1 MDKFMSYRQKVF
13 EKIGLIIIFSDSLI
27 PVKKEKMEESMK
39 SIFKKLRKYRC
50 IFVLKY
56 LHHLYI
62 KLTSNGA

>member
-1 MDKFMSYRQKVF
+1 MDKFMSCRQKGF
-13 EKIGLIIIFSDSLI
+13 EKIGLIIIYSDSLI

-39 SIFKKLRKYRC
+39 GIFKRLRKYRC

-62 KLTSNGA
+62 KLT